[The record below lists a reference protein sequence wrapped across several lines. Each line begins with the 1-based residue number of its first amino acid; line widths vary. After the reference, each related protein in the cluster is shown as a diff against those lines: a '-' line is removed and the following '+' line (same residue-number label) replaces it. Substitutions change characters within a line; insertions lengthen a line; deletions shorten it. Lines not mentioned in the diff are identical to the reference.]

1 MLMNQSIFL
10 EILPYLLLS
19 VAIVIAIIIEIFTEK
34 GKVILPAFFSIV
46 FLAVSLLSLAQVN
59 IQDKVYM
66 MLAIGGRPAFFNFIF
81 SLGALIATMSAV
93 NYIKKYGANYGEFY
107 ILLASS
113 VLGMMLMAGS
123 LDLFVVFLGLEVM
136 SINFYIL
143 TGINRRKQ
151 GANEAS
157 LKYFL
162 LGAFATGFVVYG
174 IGLIYGSAGNTN
186 LTFITNHFTRLLKQP
201 LFVIGLGLF
210 FVGFS
215 FKIAAF
221 PFHMWVPDVY
231 QGAATAV
238 TGLMSTVGKAAAFS
252 ILILALSAVTLKNAP
267 HLFRNYF
274 AVIAIFSTLYASI
287 VAIAQTNIKRML
299 AYSSI
304 VHAGYMSIG
313 LAAGNAYSIAGVI
326 FYLAAYTFMN
336 LGAFGVIAIVEDE
349 NDGKTDLDSFAGLNK
364 KNPFLAALM
373 ALFMF
378 ALAGIPPL
386 AGFFG
391 KYYVFVGAIK
401 QNLLYLAI
409 VGIIASLISVYFYL
423 RVVVYMYFKESKF
436 EFSIRKDY
444 PGMLAVLVSALF
456 VLLFGIFPDALMK
469 LILSVLH

>member
-1 MLMNQSIFL
+1 MNQSTFL
-10 EILPYLLLS
+10 QILPFIILS
-19 VAIVIAIIIEIFTEK
+19 AGIVVAILVEIFTTK
-34 GKVILPAFFSIV
+34 GKALLPAFFSV
-46 FLAVSLLSLAQVN
+46 LFLANSLLSLAQINVSSN
-59 IQDKVYM
+59 LYQ
-66 MLAIGGRPAFFNFIF
+66 MLALGGKAAFFNFIF
-81 SLGALIATMSAV
+81 SIGALIAVMSSV
-93 NYIKKYGANYGEFY
+93 NYVKKYGANFGEYY

-113 VLGMMLMAGS
+113 VLGMMLMAGA

-143 TGINRRKQ
+143 AGINRKKKT
-151 GANEAS
+151 ANEAS

-186 LTFITNHFTRLLKQP
+186 LNFIINNFTRLLKMP

-231 QGAATAV
+231 QGAATSV
-238 TGLMSTVGKAAAFS
+238 TGLMSTIGKAAAFS
-252 ILILALSAVTLKNAP
+252 VLIFAISPVTFNGAE
-267 HLFRNYF
+267 HIFRPYF
-274 AVIAIFSTLYASI
+274 ATLAILSTLYASI
-287 VAIAQTNIKRML
+287 VAIAQTNLKRML

-313 LAAGNAYSIAGVI
+313 LAAGNVYSVAGII

-349 NDGKTDLDSFAGLNK
+349 NDGKTDLKAFAGLHK
-364 KNPFLAALM
+364 KNPMLAGFM

-401 QNLLYLAI
+401 QNLLYLAL
-409 VGIIASLISVYFYL
+409 VGITASLISVYFYL
-423 RVVVYMYFKESKF
+423 RVVVYMYFKDEEEDF
-436 EFSIRKDY
+436 EIKTDY
-444 PGMLAVLVSALF
+444 PGMFAVLVSGIF
-456 VLLFGIFPDALMK
+456 VLIFGVFPSILMK
-469 LILSVLH
+469 LITSVLR